1 MRFVCLPMRP
11 PICENMKKFF
21 SFVKIEHTLFSLPM
35 IYAGMTLGLDAN
47 RADGIIFPT
56 ALIVQ
61 KAFLI
66 LGAATGARTV
76 GFAMNRIVD
85 RRIDAKNPRTASR
98 ELPSGRMNMAQAL
111 WILVAGLILYLAC
124 AASLNTLC
132 LMLSPVPLIVFS
144 VYPFMK
150 RFTSFSHFGL
160 GASLALG
167 PLGAYFAVRPELT
180 HALPAILLS
189 LFTWLWASGFDII
202 YSTSDEAFDKREGL
216 FSFPAQF
223 GSRRAL
229 QWSGVIHALSFF
241 VLATVYL
248 VAFRG
253 SVIAGGLLLLAGI
266 LLFLEQKKSSDV
278 NLAFFK
284 INAVLGFV
292 VLLFVIVGVC
302 LT

>member
-1 MRFVCLPMRP
+1 
-11 PICENMKKFF
+11 MKKFF

-47 RADGIIFPT
+47 RVDGIVLAPSEIVGK
-56 ALIVQ
+56 AL
-61 KAFLI
+61 LI

-76 GFAMNRIVD
+76 GFAMNRMVD
-85 RRIDAKNPRTASR
+85 RQIDAKNPRTAGR
-98 ELPSGRMNMAQAL
+98 ELPSGKMTMAQACA
-111 WILVAGLILYLAC
+111 ILVAGFIVYESC
-124 AASLNTLC
+124 AAGLNSLC
-132 LMLSPVPLIVFS
+132 LALSPIPLIVFS

-150 RFTSFSHFGL
+150 RFTSLSHFGL

-167 PLGAYFAVRPELT
+167 PLGAYFAVRPELS

-202 YSTSDEAFDKREGL
+202 YSTSDEAFDQREGL
-216 FSFPAQF
+216 FSFPARF

-241 VLATVYL
+241 VLAAVYL

-253 SVIAGGLLLLAGI
+253 SIIAASLLLLAGF
-266 LLFLEQKKSSDV
+266 LLYLEQKKSSDV
-278 NLAFFK
+278 DLAFFK

-292 VLLFVIVGVC
+292 VLLFVIVGVW

>member
-1 MRFVCLPMRP
+1 
-11 PICENMKKFF
+11 MKKYF

-47 RADGIIFPT
+47 RANGIVLSPID
-56 ALIVQ
+56 IVL
-61 KAFLI
+61 KSLLI

-85 RRIDAKNPRTASR
+85 RQIDAKNPRTASR
-98 ELPSGRMNMAQAL
+98 ELPSGKMTMAQAL
-111 WILVAGLILYLAC
+111 TILILALILYEFC
-124 AASLNTLC
+124 AFALNPLC
-132 LMLSPVPLIVFS
+132 FALSPIPLVVFS
-144 VYPFMK
+144 IYPFMK
-150 RFTSFSHFGL
+150 RFTSLSHFGI

-167 PLGAYFAVRPELT
+167 PLGAFFAVHPTLSMV
-180 HALPAILLS
+180 LPAALLS

-216 FSFPAQF
+216 FSFPSKF

-229 QWSGVIHALSFF
+229 QWSGAIHAVSFL
-241 VLATVYL
+241 VLAGVYL

-253 SVIAGGLLLLAGI
+253 SIVAAVLLLISGA
-266 LLFLEQKKSSDV
+266 LLYLEQKKSSDV
-278 NLAFFK
+278 DLAFFK

-292 VLLFVIVGVC
+292 ILVFVIVGVWSA
-302 LT
+302 

>member
-1 MRFVCLPMRP
+1 
-11 PICENMKKFF
+11 MKKFF

-35 IYAGMTLGLDAN
+35 IYAGMALGLDAN
-47 RADGIIFPT
+47 RAGGI
-56 ALIVQ
+56 ALPSGDIAQ
-61 KAFLI
+61 KALLI

-76 GFAMNRIVD
+76 GFAVNRIVD
-85 RRIDAKNPRTASR
+85 RRIDAKNPRTAGR
-98 ELPSGRMNMAQAL
+98 ELPSGKMTLAQAYT
-111 WILVAGLILYLAC
+111 ILGIALVGYLAC
-124 AASLNTLC
+124 AAALNPLC
-132 LMLSPVPLIVFS
+132 LALSPLPLIVFS
-144 VYPFMK
+144 IYPFMK
-150 RFTSFSHFGL
+150 RFTSLSHFGL

-167 PLGAYFAVRPELT
+167 PLGAFFAVHPSVSLV
-180 HALPAILLS
+180 LPAALLS

-216 FSFPAQF
+216 FSFPARF

-229 QWSGVIHALSFF
+229 QWSGVIHAISFF
-241 VLATVYL
+241 VLAGVYL

-253 SVIAGGLLLLAGI
+253 SLIAAALLLLAGF
-266 LLFLEQKKSSDV
+266 LLYLEQKKSSDI

-292 VLLFVIVGVC
+292 VLLFVIVGVW

>member
-1 MRFVCLPMRP
+1 
-11 PICENMKKFF
+11 MKKFF
-21 SFVKIEHTLFSLPM
+21 SFIKIEHTLFSLPM
-35 IYAGMTLGLDAN
+35 IYAGMTLGLEAN
-47 RADGIIFPT
+47 RAEGIVLPAGDIIVK
-56 ALIVQ
+56 AL
-61 KAFLI
+61 LI

-76 GFAMNRIVD
+76 GFAVNRIVD

-98 ELPSGRMNMAQAL
+98 ELPSGKMTMGQAL
-111 WILVAGLILYLAC
+111 AILATGFIIYVAC
-124 AASLNTLC
+124 AASLNSVC
-132 LMLSPVPLIVFS
+132 FALSPIPLAVFS
-144 VYPFMK
+144 IYPFMK
-150 RFTSFSHFGL
+150 RFTSLAHFGL

-167 PLGAYFAVRPELT
+167 PLGAYFAVRPELP
-180 HALPAILLS
+180 HALPAVLLS

-202 YSTSDEAFDKREGL
+202 YSTSDEAFDQREGL
-216 FSFPAQF
+216 FSFPARF

-241 VLATVYL
+241 VLAAVYL

-253 SVIAGGLLLLAGI
+253 SLVAAALLLLAGF
-266 LLFLEQKKSSDV
+266 LLYLEQKKSSDV

>member
-1 MRFVCLPMRP
+1 
-11 PICENMKKFF
+11 MKKFF

-47 RADGIIFPT
+47 RADGIMLSSGDI
-56 ALIVQ
+56 AQ
-61 KAFLI
+61 KALLI

-76 GFAMNRIVD
+76 GFAVNRIVD

-98 ELPSGRMNMAQAL
+98 ELPSGKMTLAQAYT
-111 WILVAGLILYLAC
+111 ILGIALVGYLAC
-124 AASLNTLC
+124 AAALNPLC
-132 LMLSPVPLIVFS
+132 LALSPIPLIVFS
-144 VYPFMK
+144 IYPFMK
-150 RFTSFSHFGL
+150 RFTSLSHFGL

-167 PLGAYFAVRPELT
+167 PLGAFFAVHPTVSLV
-180 HALPAILLS
+180 LPAALLS

-216 FSFPAQF
+216 FSFPARF

-229 QWSGVIHALSFF
+229 QWSGVIHAISFF
-241 VLATVYL
+241 VLAGVYL

-253 SVIAGGLLLLAGI
+253 SIIAAALLLLAGF
-266 LLFLEQKKSSDV
+266 LLYLEQKKSSDI

-284 INAVLGFV
+284 INAALGFV
-292 VLLFVIVGVC
+292 VLLFVIVGVWR
-302 LT
+302 T